1 VTLKK
6 IICLSLL
13 AFIVLISVPWAADDH
28 FEQVFRDSLL
38 TMYDLNPDKT
48 EISIV
53 RNRLNIGKSAYDALK
68 ISPLTTS
75 EPRGTLPFKVTLF
88 LKGRAAGEG
97 QIRIKI
103 AHFENV
109 LVTSD
114 RIRRQSPITAD
125 KYEVER
131 REITR
136 LTERPVLSPADLVG
150 KWARRNISKGQIL
163 TSGMLE
169 MIPDVTPGSKVSIQY
184 KTSAFEITALGIVME
199 PGYRG
204 DVIRVKNSHSRKII
218 ACTVIDETTV
228 QVSSH

>member
-1 VTLKK
+1 MTLNN
-6 IICLSLL
+6 IIRPFLL
-13 AFIVLISVPWAADDH
+13 GLIVMISVPCAADDH
-28 FEQVFRDSLL
+28 FERAVRDSLL
-38 TMYDLNPDKT
+38 AMYDLDPART
-48 EISIV
+48 EISVI
-53 RNRLNIGKSAYDALK
+53 RNRLDIGNSAFDALE

-75 EPRGTLPFKVTLF
+75 EPRATLPFKVTLF
-88 LKGRAAGEG
+88 SKGRATGEG
-97 QIRIKI
+97 QIRVKI

-114 RIRRQSPITAD
+114 RIKRQSPITAD

-131 REITR
+131 REVTQ
-136 LTERPVLSPADLVG
+136 LTEKPLSSPEDLAG
-150 KWARRNISKGQIL
+150 KWARRNIGKGQVL

-169 MIPDVTPGSKVSIQY
+169 MIPDVNPGSKVSILY

-204 DVIRVKNSHSRKII
+204 DVIRVKNSQSRKII

-228 QVSSH
+228 RVSSH